1 MIPIMSP
8 DFEKIKHAK
17 WIEFQCDDPERQWV
31 IEANTSTM
39 DFGGVFHSIYLRWA
53 VTING
58 LHVAAEKYKSE
69 SWLNSGK
76 AFAVSGLRNK
86 PDGSGVSREN
96 VQIWDGN
103 KASEVHESSVPMLSA
118 WAFCNMYSSLEEFIF
133 KLFRHYLNSYPLT
146 ICKGDDFRHLRQAY
160 RAREENEENQN
171 AWETSWEERIDSWHR
186 KKLYDGIEKVF
197 NNFVAQSGIDIPS
210 SYKGDYDYSDI
221 AKTLGGISMIRNCF
235 IHGATEVP
243 EELGE
248 FCETFQSSFFDFK
261 TGEKFEI
268 TLDDLATLE
277 HFTDTF
283 TQTLNTSFLEYAH
296 PNIKT

>member
-8 DFEKIKHAK
+8 EFEKIKHAK
-17 WIEFQCDDPERQWV
+17 WIEFQCDDPEKQWV
-31 IEANTSTM
+31 LGANTSTM
-39 DFGGVFHSIYLRWA
+39 DFGGVFHSVYLRWA

-76 AFAVSGLRNK
+76 VFAVSGLRNK
-86 PDGSGVSREN
+86 PDGSGISIEN
-96 VQIWDGN
+96 IQIWDGI
-103 KASEVHESSVPMLSA
+103 KASEVHETSVPMLSA

-133 KLFRHYLNSYPLT
+133 KLFRHYLNSYPIT
-146 ICKGDDFRHLRQAY
+146 ICEGNNFRHLRQVY
-160 RAREENEENQN
+160 KAREKSQENLN
-171 AWETSWEERIDSWHR
+171 AWETVWEERLGSWHR

-210 SYKGDYDYSDI
+210 FYKCNYHYSDI

-248 FCETFQSSFFDFK
+248 FCKTSFFNFK
-261 TGEKFEI
+261 TGDKFEI
-268 TLDDLATLE
+268 TLEDLQTLE
-277 HFTDTF
+277 YFTDTF
-283 TQTLNTSFLEYAH
+283 TQTLNNSFFEYTY
-296 PNIKT
+296 PNIKF